1 MGVKEEGKTA
11 GVIIASYPAINYE
24 ENETGRKH
32 EKEKQLKERGLR
44 GVAGIQIMPSSGRGE
59 CYSHSE
65 RGEAKSMTR
74 QYFMM
79 PFKKQQA
86 KRSSEIKHLKEK
98 GSGLM

>member
-44 GVAGIQIMPSSGRGE
+44 GRWNSDNAI
-59 CYSHSE
+59 
-65 RGEAKSMTR
+65 
-74 QYFMM
+74 
-79 PFKKQQA
+79 
-86 KRSSEIKHLKEK
+86 
-98 GSGLM
+98 

>member
-65 RGEAKSMTR
+65 RRSKKYDKAIFHDAIQKAAGEE
-74 QYFMM
+74 
-79 PFKKQQA
+79 KQ
-86 KRSSEIKHLKEK
+86 
-98 GSGLM
+98 